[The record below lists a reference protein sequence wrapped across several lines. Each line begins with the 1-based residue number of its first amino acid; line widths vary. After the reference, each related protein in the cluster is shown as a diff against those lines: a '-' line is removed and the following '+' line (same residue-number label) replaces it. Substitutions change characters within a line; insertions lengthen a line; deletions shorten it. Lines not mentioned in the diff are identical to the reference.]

1 MNKVKAI
8 SDKLKEKLD
17 TLVWEDK
24 PFVAVFDHYTLSKSG
39 YPYVMFEC
47 TNIAA
52 NILDNCNNN
61 RDYIFE
67 MFITQE
73 VGDDRDEALQILYKW
88 MSEVLDMIDS
98 DYTLW
103 WIAERWV
110 IPTWWSIQWV
120 VVEGWKTLVATL
132 QLTCQTITYIK

>member
-17 TLVWEDK
+17 TLVGTNK
-24 PFVAVFDHYTLSKSG
+24 PFVAVFDHYTISKSG

-47 TNIAA
+47 TNIWAS
-52 NILDNCNNN
+52 ILDTCNNN

-73 VGDDRDEALQILYKW
+73 VGDDRDEALQILYK
-88 MSEVLDMIDS
+88 SVSVVLDMIDS

-103 WIAERWV
+103 WVVERWV

-120 VVEGWKTLVATL
+120 IVEGWKTLVATL